1 MNPVTR
7 RPRPAGAP
15 SPTPKPPAPDSPA
28 PNDTAPNDTAP
39 DDSEARPDA
48 RTRILDAAEALF
60 AEGGY
65 EGTSTARI
73 ARSAQ
78 VPKGLV
84 FHYFPQKMDVLVTLV
99 TERTE
104 VEQAPGTEALEAVPG
119 DPAGTLARLARG
131 FPLRA
136 SPAMRR
142 ILFREADTHTTV
154 RERLRVL
161 NGEVVRRARLA
172 LEMALPGARGDQARL
187 EVAAATFAAVL
198 LYQEHLA
205 QLSGHHVDPEA
216 VADLIAH
223 ALGA

>member
-1 MNPVTR
+1 MEPVT
-7 RPRPAGAP
+7 PPSRPAGTP
-15 SPTPKPPAPDSPA
+15 SPTVTPGPGSAPGPGPDPVPASDP
-28 PNDTAPNDTAP
+28 
-39 DDSEARPDA
+39 ARPDA
-48 RTRILDAAEALF
+48 RTRILDAAEELF

-73 ARSAQ
+73 ARSAD

-99 TERTE
+99 AERIE
-104 VEQAPGTEALEAVPG
+104 VEQAAGAAGLEAVPG

-131 FPLRA
+131 FPLHA

-154 RERLRVL
+154 RERLRLL

-198 LYQEHLA
+198 IYQEHLA
-205 QLSGHHVDPEA
+205 QLSGHHLDPEA
-216 VADLIAH
+216 VAELIAH
-223 ALGA
+223 ALGS

>member
-1 MNPVTR
+1 MTPVT
-7 RPRPAGAP
+7 PPSRPAGTS
-15 SPTPKPPAPDSPA
+15 SPTVPPAPG
-28 PNDTAPNDTAP
+28 
-39 DDSEARPDA
+39 DDPARPDA

-73 ARSAQ
+73 ARSAH

-99 TERTE
+99 AERTE
-104 VEQAPGTEALEAVPG
+104 IEETADPAGLEAVPG

-216 VADLIAH
+216 VADLIAR